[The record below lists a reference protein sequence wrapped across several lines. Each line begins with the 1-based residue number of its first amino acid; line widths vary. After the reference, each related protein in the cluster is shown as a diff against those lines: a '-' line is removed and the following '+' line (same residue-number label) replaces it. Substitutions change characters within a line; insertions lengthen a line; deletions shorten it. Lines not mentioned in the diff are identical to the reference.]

1 MNLLPSRGQHSSRSC
16 LSQLLT
22 SGNSESCGENRM
34 KVFLAGE
41 AVGRK
46 ETIAVLDKYTGNE
59 IESIPSMGPSD
70 VELAV
75 KAAYAAFQDMKNL
88 TAYRRRGILEDVSES
103 MIKRL
108 DELTQSIVSETG
120 MCIRDAEFEVKRASN
135 VLKMYASDSLR
146 IQGEWLPLDADARG
160 SGRHGYSFRVPAGV
174 VAAIT
179 AFNNPL
185 VLLAHKLGP
194 ACAAGD
200 TVVFKPASVTP
211 LTALK
216 VAAMFIDSGIPPSAL
231 NMLTGKGEVLG
242 PLLVAHPLVR
252 VVTFTGGRET
262 GEELAKAA
270 GAKRLL
276 MELGSICPNI
286 VCPDAD
292 LEFAAKN
299 LVAAAYSYQGQNCL
313 HAQRIIVHDSVYNSF
328 KELFL
333 ELASKLRVGNPMS
346 TSTDIG
352 PMITE
357 SAAKRVEQW
366 VSEAK
371 AMGATLLLG
380 GNRSGAF
387 FEPTLME
394 KVPGGAK
401 VSCEE
406 VFGPVSILIP
416 FSSLSDAI
424 RVSND
429 TAYGLQAGIFT
440 HRLDNAMAA
449 VRELQFGTIMIN
461 ESSDFR
467 VDMMPFGG
475 FKGSGL
481 GREGVRNAIEAM
493 SEIRMSVF
501 NLAVLDGGGQPS

>member
-1 MNLLPSRGQHSSRSC
+1 ML
-16 LSQLLT
+16 
-22 SGNSESCGENRM
+22 

-41 AVGRK
+41 QVERD
-46 ETIAVLDKYTGNE
+46 ETVEVLDKYTGKK
-59 IESIPSMGPSD
+59 IDSIPSMLPAD

-75 KAAYAAFQDMKNL
+75 DEADRAARDIGEL
-88 TAYRRRGILEDVSES
+88 TAYRRREILEEVSAS
-103 MIKRL
+103 IIKSSQ
-108 DELTQSIVSETG
+108 ELVGTLVSETG
-120 MCIRDAEFEVKRASN
+120 MCARDAEFEVRRASN

-160 SGRHGYSFRVPAGV
+160 SGRHGYWLRVPVGV

-194 ACAAGD
+194 AFAAGD
-200 TVVFKPASVTP
+200 SVVFKPASLTP

-216 VAAMFIDSGIPPSAL
+216 VAAMFIESGIPPRAL
-231 NMLTGKGEVLG
+231 NVLTGRGEVLG
-242 PLLVAHPLVR
+242 PLLAANPRVR
-252 VVTFTGGRET
+252 VVAFTGGREA
-262 GEELAKAA
+262 GEKLAKAA

-276 MELGSICPNI
+276 MELGSNCPNI
-286 VCPDAD
+286 VCSDAD

-313 HAQRIIVHDSVYNSF
+313 HAQRIIVHESVYDRF

-333 ELASKLRVGNPMS
+333 DLASKLKLGDPRSP
-346 TSTDIG
+346 STDIG
-352 PMITE
+352 PMISE
-357 SAAKRVEQW
+357 SAAMRIERW
-366 VSEAK
+366 VAEAK
-371 AMGATLLLG
+371 SMGGTLLLG
-380 GNRSGAF
+380 GGRSGSF
-387 FEPTLME
+387 FQPTLFE
-394 KVPGGAK
+394 NVPPQAK

-406 VFGPVSILIP
+406 TFGPVSVLIR
-416 FSSLSDAI
+416 FSNIGEAI
-424 RVSND
+424 KISND
-429 TAYGLQAGIFT
+429 TEYGLQAGIFT
-440 HRLDNAMAA
+440 HNLDNALSA
-449 VRELQFGTIMIN
+449 VRNLQFGTVMVN

-493 SEIRMSVF
+493 TEIKMAVF
-501 NLAVLDGGGQPS
+501 NLGASPAL